1 MGRLQKEVKKFDDKL
16 LLVEIFLIESRAHLA
31 LENLPKSKGALTAA
45 RSSAN
50 AIYCPPLL
58 QAEID
63 MQAGILC
70 AAEKDFKTAY
80 SYFYESFEG
89 FNTMKEQDE
98 AVRAIKYMLLA
109 KVMVGQY
116 DDVYSIIAGKAGVKY
131 AGIEIEAMRAVTDA
145 YKARNVH
152 RAESHLRALPH
163 SAARRPHRGSAPGR
177 AEGQPARTEHDP
189 HTRTLQS
196 RAGRSRRHSLSSY
209 QSQRWRPS

>member
-1 MGRLQKEVKKFDDKL
+1 MGRLQREVKKFDDKL

-89 FNTMKEQDE
+89 FNTMKEAGE

-109 KVMVGQY
+109 KVMTGQY

-152 RAESHLRALPH
+152 RFDSIFSHYKRAAAGRSDH
-163 SAARRPHRGSAPGR
+163 SGAPGR
-177 AEGQPARTEHDP
+177 AQGQPAGAEHAAHP
-189 HTRTLQS
+189 GAVQPS
-196 RAGRSRRHSLSSY
+196 AGGSTWPSS
-209 QSQRWRPS
+209 SSCPWRRWRPS